1 MPALPPVVH
10 LDPTSLATQLADD
23 VRAGL
28 GASPKR
34 LAPKYLYDAR
44 GSELFDEITRQPEYY
59 PTDAERALLAAHADE
74 AADAS
79 GARTLV
85 ELGSGTSEKTRLLL
99 DALTRG
105 GTLERFVPFD
115 VDPAVLAD
123 AAAALA
129 TELPDLEVA
138 PVVGDFERHLRLLP
152 RHPARLVAFLGSTL
166 GNLEPPARAAL
177 LADLAATTGPGDSLL
192 LGVDLV
198 KDVDRLLAAYDDAAG
213 VTAAFELNVL
223 TVLDREL
230 GGDADPDAFTY
241 RARWDAERERV
252 DMLLVS
258 TVDQVVR
265 FAALDLEVHF
275 AAGEELRVESS
286 AKFRR
291 PGLEAELAAAGLVVQ
306 RWWTDG
312 DYALALAGPA

>member
-74 AADAS
+74 VADAS

-99 DALTRG
+99 DALTRAG
-105 GTLERFVPFD
+105 PSSGSSPSTSTRPCSRTPRPRWPRSCPTSRSLRSWGTSSGTCASCR
-115 VDPAVLAD
+115 A
-123 AAAALA
+123 
-129 TELPDLEVA
+129 
-138 PVVGDFERHLRLLP
+138 
-152 RHPARLVAFLGSTL
+152 HPARLVAFLGSTL

-192 LGVDLV
+192 LGVDWS
-198 KDVDRLLAAYDDAAG
+198 RTSTG
-213 VTAAFELNVL
+213 CSRRT
-223 TVLDREL
+223 TTR
-230 GGDADPDAFTY
+230 
-241 RARWDAERERV
+241 RA
-252 DMLLVS
+252 
-258 TVDQVVR
+258 
-265 FAALDLEVHF
+265 
-275 AAGEELRVESS
+275 
-286 AKFRR
+286 
-291 PGLEAELAAAGLVVQ
+291 
-306 RWWTDG
+306 
-312 DYALALAGPA
+312 